1 MQISIQTVV
10 GQVYNLTVEKS
21 STILSI
27 KNQLMERINIDASQ
41 IRIVFKGKQL
51 NDEMTVENCN
61 IDPGDKLH
69 MILNLQGGTNIIEN
83 KVDD

>member
-1 MQISIQTVV
+1 
-10 GQVYNLTVEKS
+10 
-21 STILSI
+21 
-27 KNQLMERINIDASQ
+27 MERINIDASQ

-69 MILNLQGGTNIIEN
+69 MILNLQGGGNSNTII
-83 KVDD
+83 